1 MIDIIGYIGTI
12 LVLISFAMKDI
23 KKLRII
29 NIIACVIFVYY
40 SYLINAMPNIILN
53 ILVIMLNLYYLIK
66 KEN

>member
-29 NIIACVIFVYY
+29 NIIACIIFVYY

-53 ILVIMLNLYYLIK
+53 ILVIILNLYYLTK